1 MTHRFIELIEQF
13 ILPLGAPG
21 VFAAS
26 VLEEIIAIIPSPIV
40 QMGSGFLFLGG
51 QEVSTSSV
59 LSLIIQV
66 SIPASLG
73 VTLGSLVIYAAA
85 YYIGKPAIDRFGKYF
100 FLRWSDI
107 EQTQK
112 IFDKGWG
119 DEAVIFIARALPII
133 PSVAIAG
140 FCGLL
145 RIDIKKYIVFTFLG
159 TLVRATFLGFIGWQ
173 AGSLYT
179 QYSVYVDALERIGL
193 IIIAIGAGMFI
204 LYGRYRKTYGQ

>member
-21 VFAAS
+21 VFFAS
-26 VLEEIIAIIPSPIV
+26 ILEEIIAVIPSPIV
-40 QMGSGFLFLGG
+40 QMGAGFLFLGG
-51 QEVSTSSV
+51 QEVSSASV

-73 VTLGSLVIYAAA
+73 VTLGSLVIYGAA
-85 YYIGKPAIDRFGKYF
+85 YYIGKPAVDRFGKYF
-100 FLRWSDI
+100 FLRWDDI
-107 EQTQK
+107 EQAQK

-119 DEAVIFIARALPII
+119 DEVVIFIARALPII

-140 FCGLL
+140 LCGLL
-145 RIDIKKYIVFTFLG
+145 RIDIKKYIIFTFLG
-159 TLVRATFLGFIGWQ
+159 TMVRATFLGFVGWQ

-179 QYSVYVDALERIGL
+179 QYSVYIDTLERAGL
-193 IIIAIGAGMFI
+193 IVIAVGVAVFF
-204 LYGRYRKTYGQ
+204 LYQRKYKK